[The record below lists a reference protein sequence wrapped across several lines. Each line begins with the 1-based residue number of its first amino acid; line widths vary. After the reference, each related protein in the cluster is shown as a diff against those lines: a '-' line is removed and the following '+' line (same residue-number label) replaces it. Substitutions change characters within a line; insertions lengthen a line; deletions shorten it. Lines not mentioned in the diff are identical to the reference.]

1 MWGNRR
7 YLSLLSL
14 SRAGFPLFLPVAFIK
29 NINKGIQANT
39 HIIIGKAQISFP
51 DGKGGMSNSS
61 NNYSFKSFTEY
72 LNESTHEITI
82 CGAPNMRVPMYGH
95 TRLFEATTK
104 VAGKG
109 GTYRIYP
116 LISES
121 NASPLSFN
129 QSVKYAR
136 KMFPRYARSIVLDE
150 SIRSVHDALSVA
162 YSEGFSRA
170 NVVVPEDQRLE
181 TEVLVSK
188 NNGISGRH
196 GFYHFRE
203 GVNVISSGTDTP
215 APDRLIESVEVN
227 DYRSF
232 IKGLPED
239 FSESKSLFND
249 IRKGMG
255 LTETHDFR
263 THIQLSPVSVERE
276 EYISGNLFYEGDE
289 VIVKESGEVGK
300 VAMLGTNYLLVEM
313 ANGQKMRKW
322 LDSVEKIQESE
333 ISVLSPQLDRLLD
346 RFFHKNKYK
355 KGVKY
360 YIQRHGSK
368 GTRQDLVKIA
378 KMTQLDFRNLEKVLH
393 ELINNG
399 ILPKSL
405 ATRKDLLESN
415 INIDTTIA
423 DQVEAMILAE
433 ETAVERVKREKEQA
447 MDDLEDE
454 YDDKL
459 EDARRRD
466 EIDAEQEKRQKEED
480 QEREQE
486 REAERSA
493 TNEDAVPDVEGDQP
507 AKYYKGVKTKKKDDR
522 ARHFDRGAKKDDDDP
537 SAYKPAPGD
546 KGAKTKPSK
555 YTKKYDQMYGEE
567 SMKSFSEF
575 SVKILESNVDKSL
588 ENKADESGAPK
599 SVLKDVYD
607 RGVAAWKT
615 GHRPGTTPSQWGLAR
630 VNSFLTYGKTAKTTD
645 KDLFEKLPDGVQSKI
660 KNA

>member
-1 MWGNRR
+1 MH
-7 YLSLLSL
+7 
-14 SRAGFPLFLPVAFIK
+14 AHA
-29 NINKGIQANT
+29 
-39 HIIIGKAQISFP
+39 
-51 DGKGGMSNSS
+51 
-61 NNYSFKSFTEY
+61 
-72 LNESTHEITI
+72 
-82 CGAPNMRVPMYGH
+82 
-95 TRLFEATTK
+95 RLFEATTK
-104 VAGKG
+104 VAGKS

-121 NASPLSFN
+121 DAGPLRFN

-150 SIRSVHDALSVA
+150 SVRSIRDALSVA

-181 TEVLVSK
+181 TEILVSK
-188 NNGISGRH
+188 SNGVSGRH

-203 GVNVISSGTDTP
+203 GVNVISSGATTP
-215 APDRLIESVEVN
+215 APERLIESVEIN

-232 IKGLPED
+232 IKGLPEN
-239 FSESKSLFND
+239 FSESKALFND

-263 THIQLSPVSVERE
+263 THIQLSPVSPERE

-300 VAMLGTNYLLVEM
+300 VAMLGSNYLLVEM
-313 ANGQKMRKW
+313 ADGKKVRKW

-333 ISVLSPQLDRLLD
+333 ISVLSPQLDRFLD

-360 YIQRHGSK
+360 YIQRHGTK
-368 GTRQDLVKIA
+368 GTRQDLVKTA
-378 KMTQLDFRNLEKVLH
+378 KITQLDFRNLEKVLH
-393 ELINNG
+393 ELINKG
-399 ILPKSL
+399 VLPKNL
-405 ATRKDLLESN
+405 ATRKDLLEEN
-415 INIDTTIA
+415 PNVDTTVA
-423 DQVEAMILAE
+423 DQVEAMIIAE
-433 ETAVERVKREKEQA
+433 ESAVDRVRREKEQA
-447 MDDLEDE
+447 MDDLESE

-459 EDARRRD
+459 ADARRRD
-466 EIDAEQEKRQKEED
+466 EIDAEQERREK
-480 QEREQE
+480 EREQE
-486 REAERSA
+486 DEDEGSTT

-507 AKYYKGVKTKKKDDR
+507 AKYYKGVKPKKKDDR
-522 ARHFDRGAKKDDDDP
+522 ARHFDRSAEKDDDDP

-555 YTKKYDQMYGEE
+555 YTKKYDKMYGEE
-567 SMKSFSEF
+567 SVKTFSDFMLENWSQKYKDSIDCSNPKGF
-575 SVKILESNVDKSL
+575 SQRAYCQGQEKKKAEESIQEDSSVDTALK
-588 ENKADESGAPK
+588 NKADESGAPK

-630 VNSFLTYGKTAKTTD
+630 VNSFLTYGETAKTTD
-645 KDLFEKLPDGVQSKI
+645 KDLFEKLPDSVQSKI